1 MSMVSGMQRNSGMN
15 EEKYMSNFNS
25 GNRVINI
32 QSQDCVSVALKQT
45 LTAIQNNLI
54 CFLRSLGSRLN
65 IRLEVFGFL
74 FYSGNAAE
82 NPQVSIITRNQQ
94 AITRAKTEKKPNQKP
109 PKSVFSTQRK
119 PPLSHLERFL
129 LERGQGGW
137 HCGTGPAAAPGL
149 IQHLPHTP
157 TLHIKNLK
165 RCIKDDS
172 CSFSN
177 LSIFIL
183 KPLGLEV
190 I

>member
-65 IRLEVFGFL
+65 LRLEVFGFL

-82 NPQVSIITRNQQ
+82 DPQVSIMTCNQQ
-94 AITRAKTEKKPNQKP
+94 AITRAKTDKKTKP
-109 PKSVFSTQRK
+109 KTPKICVQLSKKATTFPPGKVSSRTWPGWLALWDRACSSPRAHPAPST
-119 PPLSHLERFL
+119 
-129 LERGQGGW
+129 
-137 HCGTGPAAAPGL
+137 
-149 IQHLPHTP
+149 HTN
-157 TLHIKNLK
+157 TAHKKFKTMHK
-165 RCIKDDS
+165 R
-172 CSFSN
+172 
-177 LSIFIL
+177 
-183 KPLGLEV
+183 
-190 I
+190 